1 MTGHYRGVKL
11 GERGN
16 LLDADAS
23 VSWFPEKPRNQ
34 SLAGKRPPEKLAG
47 VAREGALSRDKSW
60 KGTFLFNFLTSQ
72 MLHK

>member
-47 VAREGALSRDKSW
+47 VAREGLCLGISLG
-60 KGTFLFNFLTSQ
+60 KGLFFLIS
-72 MLHK
+72 